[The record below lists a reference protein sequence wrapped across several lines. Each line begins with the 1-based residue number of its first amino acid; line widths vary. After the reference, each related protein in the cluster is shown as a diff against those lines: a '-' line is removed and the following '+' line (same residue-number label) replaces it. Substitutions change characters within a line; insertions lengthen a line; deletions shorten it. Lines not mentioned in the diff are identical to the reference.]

1 MINQLRHF
9 AFTYNNYQ
17 KDENWS
23 LNLVEALRYLDA
35 NYYIWGKEIA
45 PSTGTP
51 HLQGYVQ
58 LKKRKYFSTICKHL
72 RNIHITIVRGSSQD
86 NINYCKKV
94 DTEYYEFGEHRSVAR
109 GRAKQ
114 KEDWDILVNLASEG
128 QLDEIRE
135 HNPREYALYYRT
147 WNQMKMDNMVTVAE
161 PKICLWIYGEPG
173 IGKSRAAWDL
183 FPDAYPKMANKWWDG
198 YKGQPDVVLDDLGT
212 HMLFD
217 LIKRWSDRYRVI
229 GEVKGMSCSLR
240 FVNFVITSN
249 YSIRDLAAKS
259 NFEVD
264 EITIQAIQRRFVE
277 VQALKWNEEFQDL
290 EVLDVRH
297 SKVWT
302 LRQLYYEM
310 YETLRFIEL
319 GSLDRTDVKKYYN
332 IEDCSDPLL

>member
-1 MINQLRHF
+1 MEGQLRHF
-9 AFTYNNYQ
+9 GFTYNNYDKVDNWGVQ
-17 KDENWS
+17 LIASLEN
-23 LNLVEALRYLDA
+23 LGA
-35 NYYIWGKEIA
+35 NYFIWGKEIA

-58 LKKRKYFSTICKHL
+58 LKKRKYFNVICKSL
-72 RNIHITIVRGSSQD
+72 PNIHITIIRGSSQD
-86 NINYCKKV
+86 NIDYCQKV
-94 DTEYYEFGEHRSVAR
+94 DEDYFEYGEHRSVAR

-161 PKICLWIYGEPG
+161 PKICLWIHGAPG
-173 IGKSRAAWDL
+173 IGKSRGAWSL
-183 FPDAYPKMANKWWDG
+183 LPDAYPKMSNKWWDG
-198 YKGQPDVVLDDLGT
+198 YKGHNDVILDDLGT

-217 LIKRWSDRYRVI
+217 LIKRWSDRYKVI

-240 FVNFVITSN
+240 FVNFVVTSN

-259 NFEVD
+259 NCEVD

-277 VQALKWNEEFQDL
+277 VQALRWDKEVGDL
-290 EVLDVRH
+290 LVSDPH
-297 SKVWT
+297 YKKVEIP
-302 LRQLYYEM
+302 LRQLYA
-310 YETLRFIEL
+310 EL
-319 GSLDRTDVKKYYN
+319 CFDRSYN
-332 IEDCSDPLL
+332 IKFC